1 MTSPSTR
8 IVTLADRDLLELDR
22 SRGSTV
28 QSLTGTLWITQHG
41 DIRDIVLSAGD
52 AWTIERD
59 GLTIVA
65 AQGDALL
72 RIVGRA
78 STGATARRAAMRTR
92 EKISRWLA
100 RLVAPHARR
109 QPLPYY

>member
-1 MTSPSTR
+1 
-8 IVTLADRDLLELDR
+8 VTLADRDLLELDR

-28 QSLTGTLWITQHG
+28 QSLRGTLWITQHG

-59 GLTIVA
+59 GPTVVE

-78 STGATARRAAMRTR
+78 SAGATVRHAAMRAR
-92 EKISRWLA
+92 ERVRRWIQTLLA
-100 RLVAPHARR
+100 PYARR
-109 QPLPYY
+109 RPLPYY